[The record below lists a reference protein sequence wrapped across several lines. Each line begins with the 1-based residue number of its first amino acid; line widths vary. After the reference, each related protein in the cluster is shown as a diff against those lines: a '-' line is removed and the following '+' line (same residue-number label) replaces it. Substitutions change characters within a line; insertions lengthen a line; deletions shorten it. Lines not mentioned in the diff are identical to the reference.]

1 MIRSGGVL
9 AAQLTNGELHVFSE
23 SGATERWPTKRLSSG
38 GNNTV
43 LVIPS
48 QRLVIR
54 FSTQELAVKDQVK
67 YIQEIEAQTAL
78 AAASLSPLPLSV
90 IHFLDRA
97 RCSFKLQPYAHTA
110 RIGIVMQQYDAA
122 LDTVIQSPEMTAKLF
137 VETDGEERIVALFA
151 RASSIATC
159 VDTKCANVMVS
170 FATPTSPLELVLIDL
185 DVMFCGT
192 SARTITADYTVRSIE
207 EAMRAFNAGDRS
219 DSTYALCACAVS
231 LLVLCMDISKRG
243 ASTVM
248 IETTAMLIRNTNILI
263 RLLAE
268 DDAAV
273 IFPKGRPSFLW
284 MGASVSAVSQIR
296 YYTSI
301 KAAGYIPIVLGKS
314 LESPYTKLLLT
325 CRSAKDG
332 ATYVKSR
339 KGLDAVKQ
347 QRAKKNVKP

>member
-1 MIRSGGVL
+1 MTLIRSGGVL
-9 AAQLTNGELHVFSE
+9 AAQLTKSELIVFSE

-43 LVIPS
+43 VMIPS
-48 QRLVIR
+48 QRLVVR
-54 FSTQELAVKDQVK
+54 FSTQELSVKDQVK

-78 AAASLSPLPLSV
+78 AAASLSPPPMSV
-90 IHFLDRA
+90 IHLVDRA
-97 RCSFKLQPYAHTA
+97 KCSFRLQPYAHPA
-110 RIGIVMQQYDAA
+110 RIGIVMQQYDAD
-122 LDTVIQSPEMTAKLF
+122 LDAVIQDPAMTAKLF
-137 VETDGEERIVALFA
+137 VENDGEERIVALFA

-170 FATPTSPLELVLIDL
+170 FATATTPLELVLIDL

-192 SARTITADYTVRSIE
+192 SARAITADYTIRAIE
-207 EAMRAFNAGDRS
+207 DAMRAFSTGDRS

-231 LLVLCMDISKRG
+231 LLILCMDISKRG
-243 ASTVM
+243 GSTVM
-248 IETTAMLIRNTNILI
+248 IETTAMLIRNIHI
-263 RLLAE
+263 IVRLLAE

-273 IFPKGRPSFLW
+273 IFPKGRPSFMW

-332 ATYVKSR
+332 ATYIISR
-339 KGLDAVKQ
+339 KGLDQK
-347 QRAKKNVKP
+347 RRKK